1 MLFMNRTKANVMWH
15 TPLVL
20 TCEDMHK
27 FLDDYLAGELP
38 AKQHI
43 AFSWHIRM
51 CKCCKD
57 YLEAYRRSIE
67 LSRES
72 FYEELGENCEDLPE
86 SLVESIIAAKREP
99 EE

>member
-1 MLFMNRTKANVMWH
+1 MNRTKSIVLRY
-15 TPLVL
+15 TPLIL
-20 TCEDMHK
+20 TCEDAHK

-38 AKQHI
+38 AKQRI

-51 CKCCKD
+51 CEHCED

-67 LSRES
+67 LSSKS
-72 FYEELGENCEDLPE
+72 FYEELDANCEDLPE
-86 SLVESIIAAKREP
+86 SIVESIIAAKRAS